1 MKFRQQKEKFFYEH
15 ILKFSLKVGEHT
27 KKNKNKNG
35 GFLHNCWRRNVLSCF
50 MFEMFVSGGTANI
63 LNNGDRVKSLIFY
76 FLYHDCI
83 VSYVHFHCIHRLEQM
98 VKA

>member
-1 MKFRQQKEKFFYEH
+1 M
-15 ILKFSLKVGEHT
+15 
-27 KKNKNKNG
+27 
-35 GFLHNCWRRNVLSCF
+35 LSCF

-76 FLYHDCI
+76 FLYRDCI